1 MSSNNIYRAFGWVQN
16 PSNFSYLKATVRIF
30 DPQSRHY
37 ANLRD
42 RTIQEVITEVPAIR
56 EALQRKL
63 NNGEAVFTYQDL
75 VGRPIDKNGKTTG
88 VRQQQVANGLI
99 QITVKSQKS
108 NTEGKQYTD
117 TWTADG
123 FLRWAVSLGFVHH
136 DRAADLF
143 SLTEEGANFSNTA
156 DGSEEEQAILT
167 QAVLRYPPACR
178 VLQILNDAKKPVT
191 KFYIGQQL
199 GFEENGFT
207 SYDEKGMIT
216 TLAQASKADKN
227 KIRSDYEGTSDKYA
241 RMIAGWLAK
250 LGLVEKISST
260 KTGSGFAEYQITIE
274 GKHRYGQSI
283 GSSKN
288 SALEKFVMWE
298 FFATRIENTNYVRS
312 RRANTLK
319 ILEHTKSKNI
329 LKQSLCDRGFDD
341 SDSVL
346 ERDLVGLNRM
356 GIRID
361 TRTKGNAEEILLR
374 DRLNDFSIPELA
386 LNEAQQDSL
395 VEKEKDELREL
406 TGIAEKY
413 INMLSIARDKAQSR
427 TLEEYTA
434 EVFENLY
441 GLHTEWLGGGRKPD
455 VIAYSVDD
463 DYGLIID
470 TKAYSKGYSKN
481 ISQADEML
489 RYVVDNQKR
498 SSQRNKTV
506 WWNAFD
512 ASITHFYYLWVSSDF
527 VGQFPDQLR
536 YMKTESPIQGGA
548 ITIREL
554 LLGAAGIQRGLLT
567 IRDIPNF
574 MNNSIVEFNLESR
587 LKSK

>member
-42 RTIQEVITEVPAIR
+42 RTIQAVITEVPAIR

-75 VGRPIDKNGKTTG
+75 VGRPIDKNGKTTR

-227 KIRSDYEGTSDKYA
+227 KMRSDYEGTSDKYA
-241 RMIAGWLAK
+241 RMTAGWLAK

-260 KTGSGFAEYQITIE
+260 KTGSGFAEYRITIE

-406 TGIAEKY
+406 TGI
-413 INMLSIARDKAQSR
+413 SIC
-427 TLEEYTA
+427 
-434 EVFENLY
+434 
-441 GLHTEWLGGGRKPD
+441 
-455 VIAYSVDD
+455 
-463 DYGLIID
+463 
-470 TKAYSKGYSKN
+470 
-481 ISQADEML
+481 
-489 RYVVDNQKR
+489 
-498 SSQRNKTV
+498 
-506 WWNAFD
+506 
-512 ASITHFYYLWVSSDF
+512 
-527 VGQFPDQLR
+527 
-536 YMKTESPIQGGA
+536 
-548 ITIREL
+548 
-554 LLGAAGIQRGLLT
+554 
-567 IRDIPNF
+567 
-574 MNNSIVEFNLESR
+574 
-587 LKSK
+587 